1 MIGIGIVGSN
11 YGRTVL
17 LPAFRTDPRCEVVA
31 LAGSDGARTAE
42 LARAANVARGFGD
55 WRALIEDRA
64 VAAVAVAV
72 PPDLQPE
79 VARRALDLG
88 KPVFVE
94 KPLAADLPAARAM
107 LEAARRSG
115 QPTIIDF
122 NFPELP
128 SWRRAKEILDSGAL
142 GRLRHVVVTWNVEN
156 QATRLRLKSWKTRGG
171 EGGGGLL
178 GNFVCHCF
186 YYLEWFC
193 GPIAGLGG
201 RVFPLP
207 DGDAESSIALAIA
220 FASGAGG
227 SLQMSCASFLGSGHR
242 LEFYGDDGTLVLTN
256 PTADYFRGFQLM
268 QARRP
273 DSSLQAVATEDVTA
287 DRFAD
292 SRVAP
297 VARLVQRFVDAC
309 ERGGFSVARLRRRLS
324 RAGSDRCGVSR
335 ARVGALDRRR
345 ALDPGV
351 AFVSARRVL
360 VTGGSG
366 FIGSALVKA
375 LVRHG
380 DAVRVFD
387 DNSRGALRRLRE
399 VEADVEFVGGDIRDP
414 AAVDAAMRGI
424 DEVHHL
430 AFVNGTATFYSAPDL
445 VLDVGVKGIV
455 NVIDGCRRWNVGR
468 LVLASSSEVY
478 QSPPQVP
485 TDESVPL
492 VVPDPLNPRLSYG
505 AGKII
510 SEMMAIN
517 FGRKHFERV
526 LIFRPHNVYGPDM
539 GFDHVIPQFALRL
552 KRTADTHASGAL
564 PFPIQGSGEETRS
577 FCHVDD
583 LVQGVMIMREKGEHL
598 NIYHIGTTEEVSIA
612 DLARRMAAIAGREI
626 ALRPSAVLAGSTPR
640 RCPDVS
646 KLAALGYAPRVP
658 LDEGLPPTLKWYWDH
673 ESMAPA
679 A

>member
-1 MIGIGIVGSN
+1 M
-11 YGRTVL
+11 
-17 LPAFRTDPRCEVVA
+17 
-31 LAGSDGARTAE
+31 
-42 LARAANVARGFGD
+42 
-55 WRALIEDRA
+55 
-64 VAAVAVAV
+64 
-72 PPDLQPE
+72 
-79 VARRALDLG
+79 
-88 KPVFVE
+88 
-94 KPLAADLPAARAM
+94 
-107 LEAARRSG
+107 
-115 QPTIIDF
+115 
-122 NFPELP
+122 
-128 SWRRAKEILDSGAL
+128 
-142 GRLRHVVVTWNVEN
+142 
-156 QATRLRLKSWKTRGG
+156 
-171 EGGGGLL
+171 
-178 GNFVCHCF
+178 
-186 YYLEWFC
+186 
-193 GPIAGLGG
+193 
-201 RVFPLP
+201 
-207 DGDAESSIALAIA
+207 
-220 FASGAGG
+220 
-227 SLQMSCASFLGSGHR
+227 
-242 LEFYGDDGTLVLTN
+242 
-256 PTADYFRGFQLM
+256 
-268 QARRP
+268 
-273 DSSLQAVATEDVTA
+273 
-287 DRFAD
+287 
-292 SRVAP
+292 
-297 VARLVQRFVDAC
+297 
-309 ERGGFSVARLRRRLS
+309 
-324 RAGSDRCGVSR
+324 
-335 ARVGALDRRR
+335 
-345 ALDPGV
+345 
-351 AFVSARRVL
+351 SARRVL

-399 VEADVEFVGGDIRDP
+399 VEADVEFVVGDIRDP

-430 AFVNGTATFYSAPDL
+430 AFVNGTATFYSAPEL

-455 NVIDGCRRWNVGR
+455 NVIDGCRHWNVGR

-552 KRTADTHASGAL
+552 KRAADTHASGAL

-612 DLARRMAAIAGREI
+612 DLARRMAAIAGRDI